1 MLYEEEIRGKLGSEN
16 VDSVLDKI
24 RRGDLLQDDLKAMAR
39 KMHPYVYGDLVHDID
54 HKPDYLFR
62 NILDSWYNQCL
73 YNKTDEEAKREFIN
87 IVQNINNNR

>member
-54 HKPDYLFR
+54 HRPDYLFQ

-73 YNKTDEEAKREFIN
+73 CKKTDEEAKREFIN
-87 IVQNINNNR
+87 IVQNVNNNR